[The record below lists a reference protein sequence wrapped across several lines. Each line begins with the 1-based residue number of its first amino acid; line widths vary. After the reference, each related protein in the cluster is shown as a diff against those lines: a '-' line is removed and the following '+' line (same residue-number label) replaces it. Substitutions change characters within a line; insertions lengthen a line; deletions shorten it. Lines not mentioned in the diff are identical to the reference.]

1 MYLVCALLM
10 RLNLSLYTEWGLALP
25 GCEKSAVL
33 SGMLPF
39 SVIAVCWL
47 YTTITLN
54 KVANRVGEL

>member
-10 RLNLSLYTEWGLALP
+10 RLNLSLYTECGPVLA

-33 SGMLPF
+33 SGILPF
-39 SVIAVCWL
+39 SLIAVCKP
-47 YTTITLN
+47 YTSITLN

>member
-10 RLNLSLYTEWGLALP
+10 RLNLSLCTEWGPVLP

-39 SVIAVCWL
+39 SVIAVS
-47 YTTITLN
+47 
-54 KVANRVGEL
+54 